1 MSRFLSDAEYSA
13 LLSENRKLKSKIDSI
28 NKGIFIDKQVS
39 KLKRDISRLERKV
52 TSRDKKIED
61 LDGKLYRAN
70 EKISKL
76 EKENQTLKEENEK
89 LKLQNSKDYT
99 NSSLPSSANIFTVKV
114 KNSRV
119 KSNRK
124 PGGQLGHI
132 GHPRRQYEAD
142 EYVYIDDDANITN
155 NSNYVYTNR
164 YLSRKLIDLSF
175 DIKIKEFRSK
185 IYKNKNTGDLY
196 HSSFPEGL
204 DNEINYSSNIKAIAY
219 YLNNYCNVSIDKTKD
234 FIYQLTNRSID
245 LSKGFISN
253 LNKQFHL
260 RSKEEIEELFSS
272 LSKADILYTD
282 NTNARVNGESRFVY
296 VTTDKAKALYN
307 AVKHKGHE
315 GVALTPVSVSTG
327 VLVHDHDKTFYNYG
341 KSHQE
346 CLAHHLRYL
355 QASIDYE
362 KDITWSS
369 KMKQFLQETIHDIK
383 KHPLDK
389 TQIKKKKN
397 QYDEIVHIGL
407 KEYVIHPPNKY
418 YMDGYNLLMRMRKYK
433 DATLYFLEHPQ
444 VDYTNNISER
454 LCRKV
459 KRKIKAITTFRSED
473 SLSQYCD
480 GLSIIETARNQNLNI
495 FEKICSIFDTPKH
508 KEETIGH

>member
-1 MSRFLSDAEYSA
+1 MSKFLSDAEYSA
-13 LLSENRKLKSKIDSI
+13 LLSENRKLKSQIESI
-28 NKGIFIDKQVS
+28 NKGTFVDKQVS
-39 KLKRDISRLERKV
+39 KLKRDVLRLERKV

-70 EKISKL
+70 KKISEL
-76 EKENQTLKEENEK
+76 EKQNQSLKDENEK

-119 KSNRK
+119 KSDRK
-124 PGGQLGHI
+124 PGGQLGHK
-132 GHPRRQYEAD
+132 GHGRKQYEAD
-142 EYVYIDDDANITN
+142 EYIYIDDDEVI
-155 NSNYVYTNR
+155 NSKDYVYTNK
-164 YLSRKLIDLSF
+164 YLSKKLIDLSV
-175 DIKIKEFRSK
+175 DIKVKEFRSR
-185 IYKNKNTGDLY
+185 IYRNNNTGELY
-196 HSSFPEGL
+196 HSPFPEGL

-234 FIYQLTNRSID
+234 LIYQLTDHKID

-253 LNKQFHL
+253 LNSQFHL
-260 RSKEEIEELFSS
+260 RSKQEIDELFSS
-272 LSKADILYTD
+272 LSKADTLYTD

-296 VTTDKAKALYN
+296 VTTDKDKALYN

-315 GVALTPVSVSTG
+315 GVAKTPVSASTG
-327 VLVHDHDKTFYNYG
+327 VIVHDHDKTFYSYG
-341 KSHQE
+341 KFHQE
-346 CLAHHLRYL
+346 CWSHYSRYL

-369 KMKQFLQETIHDIK
+369 KMKEFLQKTIRDIK
-383 KHPLDK
+383 KRPLSK
-389 TQIKKKKN
+389 SQIKKKKN
-397 QYDEIVHIGL
+397 QYDEIIHIGL
-407 KEYVIHPPNKY
+407 KEYVDHPPNKY
-418 YMDGYNLLMRMRKYK
+418 YMDGYNLLMRMREYK

-459 KRKIKAITTFRSED
+459 KRKIKAVTTFRSDE
-473 SLSQYCD
+473 SLSHYCD
-480 GLSIIETARNQNLNI
+480 GLSIIETARNRNENI
-495 FEKICSIFDTPKH
+495 FEKICDIFDRPKYK
-508 KEETIGH
+508 KEITET